1 MHRPILLALPLACL
15 ALLSS
20 IAFLAVVFI
29 AAGLH
34 MVWTIKE
41 LEDPP
46 SQNPTGVYAAAVN
59 SRTSS
64 RKAALPAGDPQ
75 FSASRDDA

>member
-34 MVWTIKE
+34 VVWTIKE
-41 LEDPP
+41 LEEPRTR
-46 SQNPTGVYAAAVN
+46 NPTSVYAVN
-59 SRTSS
+59 R
-64 RKAALPAGDPQ
+64 RRPGM
-75 FSASRDDA
+75 

>member
-1 MHRPILLALPLACL
+1 MHRPILLALPLACV

-41 LEDPP
+41 LER
-46 SQNPTGVYAAAVN
+46 SAN
-59 SRTSS
+59 SEPYERLC
-64 RKAALPAGDPQ
+64 RQ
-75 FSASRDDA
+75 

>member
-34 MVWTIKE
+34 MIWTIKE
-41 LEDPP
+41 LEDPRTR
-46 SQNPTGVYAAAVN
+46 NPAGVYAAAVN
-59 SRTSS
+59 GRRPGT
-64 RKAALPAGDPQ
+64 
-75 FSASRDDA
+75 

>member
-41 LEDPP
+41 LEDPRTRNLPVDRMIYPP
-46 SQNPTGVYAAAVN
+46 SPRWAYCKELT
-59 SRTSS
+59 
-64 RKAALPAGDPQ
+64 
-75 FSASRDDA
+75 SRDTERLA